1 MPRRGACRM
10 SLRIVI
16 TVVVALGL
24 GAAAWFHRGSAPV
37 AEAARAL
44 GVPVE
49 SSTLLA
55 APALKAAGVRKC
67 VGAGGTR
74 YIDGP
79 CPRGTRETAANGG
92 TMTVTSFPKPVPS
105 PSSLASSVLGGPLV
119 RPMDAEARDRL
130 RDQAIDD
137 AANRR

>member
-1 MPRRGACRM
+1 MNP
-10 SLRIVI
+10 RIVI
-16 TVVVALGL
+16 TFVVALGL

-37 AEAARAL
+37 AGAARAL
-44 GVPVE
+44 GMSVE
-49 SSTLLA
+49 NSTSLT
-55 APALKAAGVRKC
+55 APTLEAAGVRKC
-67 VGAGGTR
+67 VGTGGTR

-92 TMTVTSFPKPVPS
+92 TMTVTAFPKPAPS
-105 PSSLASSVLGGPLV
+105 PSSLASSVLGGPLA

-130 RDQAIDD
+130 RDQAIDA